1 MVFSNKNRVSQG
13 GVDMTENMKALNLEE
28 LDGVVGGVK
37 LSSDEAKLND
47 FDEVWEQMGLDDNP
61 NITSHQKDAAKDEF
75 LMQKKNAKTFLKNW
89 KN

>member
-1 MVFSNKNRVSQG
+1 MS
-13 GVDMTENMKALNLEE
+13 ENMKTLNLEE

-37 LSSDEAKLND
+37 LSSDEARLKD
-47 FDEVWEQMGLDDNP
+47 FDEIWEQMGLDDNP
-61 NITSHQKDAAKDEF
+61 NITSHQKDSAKDEF